1 MNTDYV
7 GDFSKLEHDGWDRV
21 AHKYNDV
28 WSHLTRQFIEPL
40 LNAADVK
47 AGMKVLDIACGPGY
61 VSKSISLRE
70 AESIGVDFSENMITL
85 AKQLY
90 PDLKFELGDAQQLAF
105 PDEAF
110 DRVVMNFGILHLSE
124 PDKAIAEAFRVLKH
138 GGKYGFTSWGG
149 INESATVKVFESVVE
164 KYADQNVPM
173 PEAPVSD
180 MFSDPILCKDYL
192 KKAGFDVSNFQF
204 QPLLVK
210 WLVPDA
216 HFYFDAQLNAGVR
229 RAAFLK
235 QQSSDALEKIER
247 DLTKELEQFRTEKGL
262 ALPFCGFIIIADK
275 K

>member
-1 MNTDYV
+1 MNEASMD
-7 GDFSKLEHDGWDRV
+7 DFSKLEHDGWDRV

-40 LNAADVK
+40 LDAADVK
-47 AGMKVLDIACGPGY
+47 ARMKVLDVACGPGY
-61 VSKSISLRE
+61 VSKSISLRD
-70 AESIGVDFSENMITL
+70 AESIGLDFSENMIKF
-85 AKQLY
+85 AKQFY
-90 PDLKFELGDAQQLAF
+90 PDLKFEEGDAQQLAF

-110 DRVVMNFGILHLSE
+110 DRVVMNFGILHLPE
-124 PDKAIAEAFRVLKH
+124 PDKAISEAFRVLKH

-173 PEAPVSD
+173 PEAPAYD
-180 MFSDPILCKDYL
+180 MFADAILCKDYL

-210 WLVPDA
+210 WLVPNA

-229 RAAFLK
+229 RAAFLN
-235 QQSSDALEKIER
+235 QQSSDVLEKIEHR
-247 DLTKELEQFRTEKGL
+247 LTKELEQFSTANGL